1 MNRSVFF
8 STLIGLGCM
17 FTAACT
23 STSVVEEPIVP
34 ETEAPVSFR
43 SAVTRAVVD
52 ADKENLQ
59 IYGVWGGFDGKYNL
73 FDGESVQPDGSYN
86 GVRYWVNGKVHNFYA
101 LHPHPDNGGLPAA
114 GVTCGQDGDGAF
126 TISSYDAAL
135 NRGEH
140 AVDLMTAQCTGLN
153 YTTGETPPPVGFT
166 FRHEL
171 AWVEFEIK
179 AAQAVTIDFI
189 RLRGIVYQGDI
200 SLTPGTTS
208 YEASWSKL
216 VRSDADTGEPFAEG
230 TVDIPQDKTNQSIFL
245 LGGNLLLPPQDLTDQ
260 QVFTMKWTYTGM
272 EGETRTVNVKMPLAG
287 VSSWEKGKHYVY
299 SAVIPPTPVDITFNV
314 SVKKWK
320 KTTVSADL

>member
-1 MNRSVFF
+1 
-8 STLIGLGCM
+8 
-17 FTAACT
+17 
-23 STSVVEEPIVP
+23 
-34 ETEAPVSFR
+34 
-43 SAVTRAVVD
+43 
-52 ADKENLQ
+52 
-59 IYGVWGGFDGKYNL
+59 
-73 FDGESVQPDGSYN
+73 
-86 GVRYWVNGKVHNFYA
+86 
-101 LHPHPDNGGLPAA
+101 
-114 GVTCGQDGDGAF
+114 
-126 TISSYDAAL
+126 
-135 NRGEH
+135 
-140 AVDLMTAQCTGLN
+140 MTAQCTGLN

-200 SLTPGTTS
+200 SLTPGITS
-208 YEASWSKL
+208 YEASWSNP
-216 VRSDADTGEPFAEG
+216 VRSDADTGEPFVED
-230 TVDIPQDKTNQSIFL
+230 TVNIPQDKTSQSIFL

-299 SAVIPPTPVDITFNV
+299 SAVIPPTPVDITFSV

-320 KTTVSADL
+320 KDNRFSRLVTKQTRKNMPMIKSLRQMVYGCLCGLLAACSASEEIRPTEGTERVNVTFRLARFEEVIPQNEMEEWNIYTIASMLPRE

>member
-1 MNRSVFF
+1 M
-8 STLIGLGCM
+8 
-17 FTAACT
+17 
-23 STSVVEEPIVP
+23 P

-73 FDGESVQPDGSYN
+73 FDGEPVQTDGSYN

-101 LHPHPDNGGLPAA
+101 LHPHPHPHPDNGGLPAA
-114 GVTCGQDGDGAF
+114 GVTCGQDGDGTF
-126 TISSYDAAL
+126 TISSFNAAR
-135 NRGEH
+135 NRGEN

-189 RLRGIVYQGDI
+189 RLRGIVYQEI
-200 SLTPGTTS
+200 SP
-208 YEASWSKL
+208 
-216 VRSDADTGEPFAEG
+216 
-230 TVDIPQDKTNQSIFL
+230 
-245 LGGNLLLPPQDLTDQ
+245 
-260 QVFTMKWTYTGM
+260 
-272 EGETRTVNVKMPLAG
+272 
-287 VSSWEKGKHYVY
+287 
-299 SAVIPPTPVDITFNV
+299 
-314 SVKKWK
+314 
-320 KTTVSADL
+320 

>member
-34 ETEAPVSFR
+34 ATGAPVAFR

-52 ADKENLQ
+52 AEKKNLQ
-59 IYGVWGGFDGKYNL
+59 IFGVWGGFDGMNNL
-73 FDGESVQPDGSYN
+73 FDRESVHPDGSYT
-86 GVRYWVNGKVHNFYA
+86 GIRYWVNGKVHNFYA
-101 LHPHPDNGGLPAA
+101 LHPHPDNGGLPAT
-114 GVTCGQDGDGAF
+114 GVTCGQDGTF
-126 TISSYDAAL
+126 TISSFNAAR
-135 NRGEH
+135 NRGPA
-140 AVDLMTAQCTGLN
+140 AVDLMTAQRTGLN
-153 YTTGETPPPVGFT
+153 YTTGQTPPPVGFT
-166 FRHEL
+166 FQHEL

-179 AAQAVTIDFI
+179 AEQAVTIDFI
-189 RLRGIVYQGDI
+189 RLKGIAYQGDI
-200 SLTPGTTS
+200 TLTPGTTS
-208 YEASWSKL
+208 YQASWSNL
-216 VRSDADTGEPFAEG
+216 VRSDAATGEPFVEE
-230 TVDIPQDKTNQSIFL
+230 TVGIPQDKTNQSIFL
-245 LGGNLLLPPQDLTDQ
+245 LGGNLLLPPQGLTDQ
-260 QVFTMKWTYTGM
+260 QVFSMKWTYTGM

-299 SAVIPPTPVDITFNV
+299 SAVIPPTPVDITFSV